1 MAIKKGVR
9 EMKQTIS
16 GSFRAFGRFTLIEL
30 LVVIAII
37 AILASM
43 LLPALTRARELA
55 RKATCTSNLRQLTFG
70 VLSYGNDYEE
80 WIVFSQSDNVPSG
93 NKYWFQDIYPYI
105 YGTATMPSTSV
116 AGNMKK
122 LGVFACP
129 TESTPFGDYSLNC
142 FAFTHYGINYFL
154 SGAHVYWDT
163 THNRYNRK
171 STGLS
176 KPSAVMT
183 LMDFSR
189 MNSMSVSEM
198 TYLLLANRH
207 DRGIFS
213 GSFSSYI
220 KRYVKR
226 SGSVNVSCF
235 DGHVESLSGG
245 RLGNDNEQAQLK
257 KGIRGLE

>member
-1 MAIKKGVR
+1 
-9 EMKQTIS
+9 MKQTIS
-16 GSFRAFGRFTLIEL
+16 GLFRTFGRFTLIEL

-43 LLPALTRARELA
+43 LLPALTRAREAA
-55 RKATCTSNLRQLTFG
+55 RKSTCVNNLKQLTFG
-70 VLSYGNDYEE
+70 VLSYGNDYED
-80 WIVFSQSDNVPSG
+80 WIVFSQSDNIPSG

-116 AGNMKK
+116 ASNMKK
-122 LGVFACP
+122 LGVYACP
-129 TESTPFGDYSLNC
+129 SESTPFGDYSKDC

-154 SGAHVYWDT
+154 SGAHVSWDT

-171 STGLS
+171 SCGLS
-176 KPSAVMT
+176 KPAEVMT

-189 MNSMSVSEM
+189 MGNMSVSEM

-207 DRGIFS
+207 DIGIFS

-220 KRYVKR
+220 KRYAKR
-226 SGSVNVSCF
+226 SGSVNVSYF
-235 DGHVESLSGG
+235 DGHVGNLSGG
-245 RLGNDNEQAQLK
+245 KLGNDNETAPLK